1 MSGYLCGNCGT
12 SLADSDPAC
21 PECGMPRAPRGEGP
35 LMEADVRTDPGGAL
49 AATEEKEPAAA
60 NTQGEK
66 TKIRPAKK
74 KSAGFSRTVTPLTA
88 SAARKKMPKHNPL
101 MPLFLAIALIWI
113 GGMVF
118 LAYRFFIP
126 GEGAGRNGVTIE
138 YENGGDQA
146 FQQIEE
152 MPPGETAQP
161 VAPVEEIPRYVWSD
175 ADAQGY
181 SKLIASDPSAG
192 GEPKLGGTVT
202 GDRVRLRSA
211 PNTDSRIINHYNKG
225 VKVEITQ
232 RYVSTREEHPWYNI
246 RINGRVGWMYG
257 QYVGD
262 IN

>member
-1 MSGYLCGNCGT
+1 
-12 SLADSDPAC
+12 
-21 PECGMPRAPRGEGP
+21 MPRVPRGEGP
-35 LMEADVRTDPGGAL
+35 LTEADVRTDPGGAL
-49 AATEEKEPAAA
+49 AATEETEPTAAKGPAAA
-60 NTQGEK
+60 KTQGEK
-66 TKIRPAKK
+66 AKIRPAKK

-101 MPLFLAIALIWI
+101 MPLFLVIAVIWI
-113 GGMVF
+113 GGMAF

-126 GEGAGRNGVTIE
+126 GEGTGRNGVTIE

-146 FQQIEE
+146 FQQIEDTLPE
-152 MPPGETAQP
+152 EVTPPQAQA
-161 VAPVEEIPRYVWSD
+161 VEIPRYVWSD

-181 SKLIASDPSAG
+181 SSLIASDPSSG
-192 GEPKLGGTVT
+192 GEPKLEGTVT

-232 RYVSTREEHPWYNI
+232 RYVSAREEHPWYNI
-246 RINGRVGWMYG
+246 RINGRAGWMYG

-262 IN
+262 IK